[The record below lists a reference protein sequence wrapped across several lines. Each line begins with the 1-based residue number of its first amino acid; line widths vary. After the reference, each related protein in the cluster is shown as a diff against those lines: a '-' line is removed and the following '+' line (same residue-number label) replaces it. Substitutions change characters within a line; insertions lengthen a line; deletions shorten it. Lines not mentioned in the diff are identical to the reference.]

1 MIQDLTKT
9 YSEEEIRIGTKN
21 ALLMLLRKFIGFCN
35 NRNLK
40 YFLDYGTLLGA
51 VRDGGLI
58 PWDYDIDISMPR
70 EDYNILLDIGESM
83 SDDKVFFQ
91 TAQTDSYFETFAKLR
106 AYGTT
111 FLTPRE
117 FSGLHNRGIFIDIFP
132 IDIVPHNIHHCEDIA
147 GFVRTVGKHSNA
159 EKSHDSRIFNVLNQT
174 LTDITTKNRD
184 SNYVANV
191 TYCRYDRTMKLL
203 DKSAY
208 DHYVYTKFEDLS
220 VKIPAGY
227 LHILESWYGKDWRIP
242 RQVLYYEDPFFIDPF
257 NDYTKYNGCTK
268 DDYDK
273 LILNLKK

>member
-1 MIQDLTKT
+1 MIIDLTKP
-9 YSEEEIRIGTKN
+9 YSEEEIQISTKN
-21 ALLMLLRKFIGFCN
+21 TLLMLLRQFIRFCDKHELN
-35 NRNLK
+35 

-51 VRDGGLI
+51 VRDGKLI

-70 EDYNILLDIGESM
+70 DDYNTLLKIGENM
-83 SDDKVFFQ
+83 SNKDIFFQ

-106 AYGTT
+106 AHNTT

-132 IDIVPHNIHHCEDIA
+132 IDSVPYNMYHCEDIA

-159 EKSHDSRIFNVLNQT
+159 EKTHDSSMFKMLNQT
-174 LTDITTKNRD
+174 LTDITTKNAD

-191 TYCRYDRTMKLL
+191 TYCRYDRNMKLL

-208 DHYVYTKFEDLS
+208 ETYVYTRFENMW

-227 LHILESWYGKDWRIP
+227 LHILETWYGKDWRMP

-257 NDYTKYNGCTK
+257 NDYTKYNGCTQK
-268 DDYDK
+268 EYDN